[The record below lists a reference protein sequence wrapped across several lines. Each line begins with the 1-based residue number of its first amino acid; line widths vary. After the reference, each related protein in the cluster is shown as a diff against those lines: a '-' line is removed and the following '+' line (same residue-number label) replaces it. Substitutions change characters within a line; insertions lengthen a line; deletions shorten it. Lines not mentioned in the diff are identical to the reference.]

1 MTTTGLSGQLRNH
14 LESKGY
20 SNFELIGSGGMGTVV
35 HAHHEALGRDA
46 AIKIL
51 NGDGVSP
58 HVAGKRF
65 HAEMRMMAHL
75 DHPSIVRVYDGGV
88 ADDGTAYYVMA
99 FVAGTDLACVI
110 DRRKKVGKNFT
121 VREVVQYLAPIARA
135 MDYLAQQRPPIV
147 HRDIKPANILVP
159 AKDWQPQSMLT
170 DFGIAINDDLTRMT
184 GEGVRIGTAAYQAP
198 ELFTSSFQANPPEA
212 TPASDRYA
220 LALIAL
226 EMITLARLYNQQT
239 PEQWAHR
246 RVTLKI
252 KATDVAETDRAFAK
266 QINQIL
272 QVALSEKPERRPSSA
287 QQLIDELAAIGQ
299 KESGSYAAGT
309 PGQAPRNNK
318 RIVPSARIQPRAM
331 PTQQGAVPET
341 RLQTRASPQPQER
354 QARNRIPRG
363 ILAGVGVL
371 GVLVVGAWTVF
382 GGSNTEEWGGSHQDL
397 AETFPAIIS
406 DAVGATG
413 WNGTQCTGAQPEAN
427 QDARIVCRGNG
438 TTVVAAD
445 YGDGENRDA
454 VVPEGNVDKLASG
467 ECSVRSAQINDN
479 TWAMYPE
486 GEYAQYAFLVSGEHA
501 DELRLRLPICS

>member
-246 RVTLKI
+246 RVMLKI
-252 KATDVAETDRAFAK
+252 KAADVADTDRTFAK

-299 KESGSYAAGT
+299 HGVDRNAAGT
-309 PGQAPRNNK
+309 PGQAPRNK
-318 RIVPSARIQPRAM
+318 RTVPSANAQASPM
-331 PTQQGAVPET
+331 PAQQGTVPET
-341 RLQTRASPQPQER
+341 RLETRASPQPQER